1 MNFVKA
7 IFTCV
12 DTKGGD
18 FLNKRV
24 HIYLPEDVL
33 ETVDNLSSELGLNR
47 SSLIEKACKQYVEHE
62 TKSSLIDSIVGDM
75 SKALDAALDPKIER
89 LAKMVSKGVIFSG
102 VSQNLLIQHLEESSN
117 EDILEIYRN
126 AKLKAVEDFRRPLDT
141 LIGVGVKE

>member
-1 MNFVKA
+1 MLTLKEV
-7 IFTCV
+7 I
-12 DTKGGD
+12 

-24 HIYLPEDVL
+24 HIYLTEEVL

-62 TKSSLIDSIVGDM
+62 TKNSLIDSIVGDM

-89 LAKMVSKGVIFSG
+89 LAKMISKGAIFSG
-102 VSQNLLIQHLEESSN
+102 VSQNLLIQYLEESSN

-126 AKLKAVEDFRRPLDT
+126 AKVKAVEDFRRPLES
-141 LIGVGVKE
+141 LIGVGTKE